1 MPHRTLKKWCRL
13 AERDWPLGTSMAQ
26 MRVEVWV
33 WTQEERWNCNKH
45 MLKPCEVNT
54 EDASETEQSQL
65 LIRKMK
71 WWWHPLQT
79 REKVSWQP
87 LLMKDLSPELTS
99 NTHYRTLKWLQCLY
113 FCVYIKDQ
121 GAATASK
128 CISKIGSGWMCL
140 CRGACGWQR
149 WAVRYRCMEHT
160 SLNAGPWTQEEST
173 ERNPL
178 LRWPGIS
185 DLIIWLGRL

>member
-79 REKVSWQP
+79 REKVSLQP

-113 FCVYIKDQ
+113 FCV
-121 GAATASK
+121 
-128 CISKIGSGWMCL
+128 CISKTRGQQQPQSAFQRLALGECAYAEVPVADRDELSGTVAWSI
-140 CRGACGWQR
+140 
-149 WAVRYRCMEHT
+149 HH
-160 SLNAGPWTQEEST
+160 WTQGHGPR
-173 ERNPL
+173 RNQQKEIHYL
-178 LRWPGIS
+178 DDQASLIS
-185 DLIIWLGRL
+185 SFD